1 MSRPILLTGGGS
13 GGHITPLLAVAA
25 ELKRR
30 QPDTTIIYIGQKGD
44 NLSDI
49 PASNPHIDEVYS
61 IRAGKFRRYHGEGLR
76 QLLDLSTVFKN
87 ARDALYV
94 LVGLWQSR
102 RLLKKLQPAVIFVK
116 GGFVGVPVGL
126 AAAQLHIPYITHDSD
141 SVPGLAN
148 RLIARWAAV
157 HAVAMPKEVYAY
169 PQDKTVTTGI
179 PLRKEFVPVT
189 DVLQAEYRKAITIP
203 KTAKLLFIIGG
214 GLGSQAVNRAVGQ
227 AVPHLLGQFPDL
239 HVVHGVGRSNEEEMS
254 KYYNEQ
260 LSDQEQGRVRV
271 HGYLPDVY
279 QYSGAAD
286 LIITRA
292 GATNLAEFAVQGK
305 ACIVVPA
312 AFLTGGHQVKN
323 AEYLAEQSAV
333 SVLRQDELEADPN
346 RLAKQVSELIANPA
360 ERAQMGKK
368 LSSFAHPNATSEIA
382 DLIICQVDKQKRSH
396 ENQA

>member
-1 MSRPILLTGGGS
+1 MSRPIVLTGGGS

-30 QPDTTIIYIGQKGD
+30 QPDTTIIYIGQKHD
-44 NLSDI
+44 NLGDI

-61 IRAGKFRRYHGEGLR
+61 VRAGKLRRYHGEGLR
-76 QLLDLSTVFKN
+76 QLLDLPTVFKN

-94 LVGLWQSR
+94 LAGIWQSR

-157 HAVAMPKEVYAY
+157 HAVAMPKETYAY

-179 PLRKEFVPVT
+179 PLRAEFIPVT
-189 DVLQAEYRKAITIP
+189 EALQAEYRQMINIP
-203 KTAKLLFIIGG
+203 QTAKLLFIIGG

-227 AVPHLLGQFPDL
+227 AVPHLLRELPDL
-239 HVVHGVGRSNEEEMS
+239 HIVHGVGRSNETEMS

-260 LSDQEQGRVRV
+260 LSDQEKGRVQVR
-271 HGYLPDVY
+271 GYLADVY
-279 QYSGAAD
+279 KYSGGAD

-305 ACIVVPA
+305 ACIVIPA

-323 AEYLAEQSAV
+323 AEYLADQSAV
-333 SVLRQDELEADPN
+333 TVLRQDELEADPN
-346 RLAKQVSELIANPA
+346 RLAKQVSELLGNSAA
-360 ERAQMGKK
+360 RTQMAKK
-368 LSSFAHPNATSEIA
+368 LGSFAHPHATKELADQIIA
-382 DLIICQVDKQKRSH
+382 QVDNQKRFH
-396 ENQA
+396 EDQA